1 NMTAIVLEGP
11 IAEAREREVR
21 LLHDLGEKIG
31 EFSSEDG
38 PIDRQRLRQ
47 SAQDLSDMFFMVV
60 IIGEFNAGKSSFV
73 NALLGDEILP
83 MGITPTTEVIELIKY
98 HRTKSPQGTLKDSE
112 TFREWRHP
120 NTGAPGVV
128 IVDTPGTGS
137 VFAKHEE
144 IAKNFLSRS
153 DLVIFLISAKRAFAQ
168 TEKMY
173 LELARDYGK
182 KIILVINQIDL
193 LEDKEARE
201 VSAFVRQQA
210 KDLLNIEPPIFK
222 VSAKEALKKKAGG
235 LFSTSSQEAGG
246 ITAVRQHLL
255 EIFQKTPPAKQ
266 KLLTQLDLG
275 ESMIKKYQTEITRR
289 LDLVTNDERQARQ
302 LREELEKQAS
312 TLNAQLETS
321 MQELD
326 RVFDQIRQ
334 RGRAFIKDNLS
345 LSGERFLSG
354 GVDRD
359 AIREKFEADVVGSAL
374 QQINDISEDYTSAVV
389 DSSRRYWRSIIDR
402 LNKLEALLE
411 EQVTSPDAGSYS
423 EQRLAL
429 QEAIAIA
436 DAELK
441 SYRENNLGARL
452 HNIFSTNMSG
462 FTLSVVGVVG
472 GIVAFVAGVAAP
484 GALTATAL
492 GVGLGM
498 IIGPAVMLG
507 GGALAYRYWNRLR
520 SAAYNELDERLDA
533 LRKSYRQA
541 LQDLTDR
548 ERSRLLQYGQQ
559 ILAPVFSH
567 LEVVAQN
574 TREQQEALQN
584 FQAEI
589 IALRQNIETIEI
601 VEGTSNHAN
610 SGN

>member
-1 NMTAIVLEGP
+1 MTAIVLEGP
-11 IAEAREREVR
+11 IAELREREVR
-21 LLHDLGEKIG
+21 LLNDISEKVG
-31 EFSSEDG
+31 EFGDDG
-38 PIDRQRLRQ
+38 PPDRDRLRQ

-60 IIGEFNAGKSSFV
+60 VIGEFNAGKSSFV
-73 NALLGDEILP
+73 NAMLGDEVLP
-83 MGITPTTEVIELIKY
+83 MGITPTTEVIELIKH
-98 HRTKSPQGTLKDSE
+98 HRTKSPEGTLNE
-112 TFREWRHP
+112 EQMLREWRHP

-153 DLVIFLISAKRAFAQ
+153 DLVIFVISAKRAFAQ
-168 TEKMY
+168 TEKLY

-193 LEDKEARE
+193 LEEKEARE

-222 VSAKEALKKKAGG
+222 VSAKEALKKKVGG

-246 ITAVRQHLL
+246 ITGVRSHLL
-255 EIFQKTPPAKQ
+255 DVFQKTPPAKQ
-266 KLLTQLDLG
+266 KLLTQLDLAD
-275 ESMIKKYQTEITRR
+275 SILRKYQTEVGRR
-289 LDLVTNDERQARQ
+289 LDLVTNDERQAKQ
-302 LREELEKQAS
+302 LREELEKQAGS
-312 TLNAQLETS
+312 LSDQLDTS
-321 MQELD
+321 MQQID

-334 RGRAFIKDNLS
+334 RGRQFIKDNLS
-345 LSGERFLSG
+345 LTGERFIAG
-354 GVDRD
+354 GGDRE
-359 AIREKFEADVVGSAL
+359 AIRQKFETEVVGSAL

-411 EQVTSPDAGSYS
+411 EQITSPDAGSYS
-423 EQRLAL
+423 EQRMAL
-429 QEAIAIA
+429 QEAIAVA

-441 SYRENNLGARL
+441 SYRENNLGESL
-452 HNIFSTNMSG
+452 HTIFSTNMSG
-462 FTLSVVGVVG
+462 FTISVVGVLG
-472 GIVAFVAGVAAP
+472 GIAAFVVGAAAP
-484 GALTATAL
+484 GALTASVA
-492 GVGLGM
+492 GVAFGVVVAPVA
-498 IIGPAVMLG
+498 ILG

-520 SAAYNELDERLDA
+520 KAAYDELDTRLET

-559 ILAPVFSH
+559 ILSPVFSH
-567 LEVVAQN
+567 LEVIAET
-574 TREQQEALQN
+574 TRDQRQSLGDFQTQSSSLRRDIEAV
-584 FQAEI
+584 EI
-589 IALRQNIETIEI
+589 IVRKAEDASTRN
-601 VEGTSNHAN
+601 
-610 SGN
+610 